1 MWKDEYC
8 ELPPDENKYDKIAF
22 LVAMIG
28 ATTVAIMQ
36 PDNQLLV
43 VVVGLGLYIGMRWSR
58 AV

>member
-8 ELPPDENKYDKIAF
+8 ELPPEENKHDKIAF

-28 ATTVAIMQ
+28 AITVAIMQ

-43 VVVGLGLYIGMRWSR
+43 VVVGLGLYIGMRWTRS
-58 AV
+58 V

>member
-8 ELPPDENKYDKIAF
+8 ELPPEENKSDKIAF